1 MIASTKPFMTS
12 SGRGVPV
19 FGTAS
24 WQVAKVRPGT
34 ARTDRARVEH
44 GIRDQPIV
52 PGPRFEW
59 DLTEHRVRVG
69 QGGVDVARSRRVVVV
84 QPHDTEARGRPLGL
98 RGEAAST

>member
-1 MIASTKPFMTS
+1 MTS

-24 WQVAKVRPGT
+24 WQVPNPRPGT
-34 ARTDRARVEH
+34 ARTDRARGEH

-59 DLTEHRVRVG
+59 GSLTEHRVRVG
-69 QGGVDVARSRRVVVV
+69 PGIVDVARC
-84 QPHDTEARGRPLGL
+84 
-98 RGEAAST
+98 